1 MHIPDGFL
9 STPIWGILWLVTIGV
24 VGYAVQQTNKRL
36 GERAVPLMGVL
47 SAFIFAGQMLNVP
60 IAAGTSGH
68 MLGGVLAAVFLGPW
82 TATIIMASVFAVQT
96 VLFQDGGLLAMGA
109 NIVNMGLIGTILGYY
124 IFRAVEGVVGGKNGL
139 LVGSAVAAWFAVVI
153 ASAATSVEL
162 ALSGTSPLGIVLPA
176 MVGVHAIIGV
186 VEAAITVGVVGFVMR
201 TRPDLLELEKV

>member
-24 VGYAVQQTNKRL
+24 VGYAVQQTNQRL

-82 TATIIMASVFAVQT
+82 TATIIMASVFTVQT

-124 IFRAVEGVVGGKNGL
+124 IFRAVEGAVGGKNGL
-139 LVGSAVAAWFAVVI
+139 LVGSAVAAWLAVVV
-153 ASAATSVEL
+153 ASAATAVEL
-162 ALSGTSPLGIVLPA
+162 ALSGTSPLDIVLPA
-176 MVGVHAIIGV
+176 MVGVHAIIGA
-186 VEAAITVGVVGFVMR
+186 VEAAITVGVVGFVMK
-201 TRPDLLELEKV
+201 TRPDLLELERV